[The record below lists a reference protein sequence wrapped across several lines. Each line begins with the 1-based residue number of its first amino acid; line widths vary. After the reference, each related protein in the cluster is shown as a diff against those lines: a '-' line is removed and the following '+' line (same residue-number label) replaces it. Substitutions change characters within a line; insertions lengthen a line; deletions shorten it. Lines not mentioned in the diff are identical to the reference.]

1 MQPDIQH
8 WRELSALLDTLLA
21 LPDAEREAWID
32 TLPADQAAHAPEL
45 KRMLDAARELD
56 VDEVILARPKMGEP
70 TLAGVIAEHEAAAQE
85 GAEFGPYRLLRPIGR
100 GGMGVVWLAERSD
113 GLLQRSVAIKLP
125 VLSEGAS
132 RLIARFARERSI
144 LGALNH
150 PHIARLYDAGVSAD
164 GQPYLVMEYVPGVSL
179 VEYCDEARLSVAARL
194 QLFLQVLSAVQH
206 AHGLLI
212 VHRDIKPSNI
222 LVTPEGEARLLD
234 FGIAKL
240 IGEHEFASS
249 DLTQLTGRALTQH
262 YASPEQVQEG
272 AVGTGTDVYSLGV
285 VLYQLLTG
293 RRPYALKTE
302 SRTELEAA
310 IVAVEP
316 LRPASFR
323 YTEDEAHA
331 RRTTP
336 KALGKMLKGD
346 LDAILLKALRK
357 LPSERYLTAQSF
369 ADDIERYLRN
379 DVVMAQPV
387 SMRYRAGKFLAR
399 YTLPTSLAGLAA
411 ASLVVGSGVAL
422 WQAREAAAQARLA
435 REEAANATALKDF
448 MVGVLS
454 AGSTNQAEA
463 NIARQRTTQQ
473 LLDAA
478 RDRVLADKQM
488 TPEARIAVLVTL
500 ESIYAT
506 LYLHSDSRRLSKVAL
521 DVIRARGAKP
531 ADAEFFAQAAQNML
545 ESAPDDALALLA
557 EAEAL
562 ATPSNPHTPDTQIGL
577 HLARSQ
583 ILADGKGLINEG
595 VAELDRAVAL
605 RRRFPE
611 PAELPLPRLLAYHAY
626 TLALAGRFREAEQ
639 SAAEGARLVREDPSG
654 VKLDGVGLERMLG
667 SVLEEQLR
675 IEAAEAAY
683 ERARVLGE
691 EVGGES
697 FPQALSARCNRARLI
712 ASASA
717 EPRALEIAL
726 SAKQIADKG
735 RGATDA
741 FTAAEMW
748 RCVAGVQLDLGDIKA
763 ARHSVNQL
771 LLIDAQP
778 FGAPA
783 KLRHKLDARVAAA
796 AGDRNQLTAALAKYT
811 ASGAPERPDSSN
823 DLSILRAREAQL
835 RNDAPSAKTLLAAV
849 RVDPSTFSGLQESV
863 ESATLWRELGE
874 PRRAAEIADAAL
886 AVIDKNPERQRLKA
900 LREKL
905 LKLKG

>member
-32 TLPADQAAHAPEL
+32 TLPADKAAHAPEL

-56 VDEVILARPKMGEP
+56 VDEVILARPRMGEP
-70 TLAGVIAEHEAAAQE
+70 TLAGVIAEHEAAARE

-194 QLFLQVLSAVQH
+194 HLFLQVLSAVQH
-206 AHGLLI
+206 AHSLLI

-323 YTEDEAHA
+323 FTNDEAHA

-336 KALGKMLKGD
+336 KVLGKMLKGD

-399 YTLPTSLAGLAA
+399 YTLATSLAGLAA

-562 ATPSNPHTPDTQIGL
+562 ATASNPHTPETQIGL
-577 HLARSQ
+577 HVARSQ
-583 ILADGKGLINEG
+583 ILADGKQLMTEAISEI
-595 VAELDRAVAL
+595 DRAVAL
-605 RRRFPE
+605 RRQFPGS
-611 PAELPLPRLLAYHAY
+611 ADMSLPGLLAYRSY

-654 VKLDGVGLERMLG
+654 IKLDGVGLEKMLG
-667 SVLEEQLR
+667 SALEERLSL
-675 IEAAEAAY
+675 EAADAAY

-691 EVGGES
+691 QVGGEA
-697 FPQALSARCNRARLI
+697 FPQALSARCLRARLL
-712 ASASA
+712 ATGSAD
-717 EPRALEIAL
+717 PRALDIARE
-726 SAKQIADKG
+726 AKRIGDEG
-735 RGATDA
+735 RAGNDA
-741 FTAAEMW
+741 FTGAEIW
-748 RCVAGVQLDLGDIKA
+748 RCMADVQLDLGDIQG
-763 ARHSVNQL
+763 ARDSVDQL
-771 LLIDAQP
+771 LRIDSQP

-783 KLRHKLDARVAAA
+783 KMRHRLDARVAAA
-796 AGDRNQLTAALAKYT
+796 AGDGNRLGAALAKYD
-811 ASGAPERPDSSN
+811 ALRGQARPESDRTIT
-823 DLSILRAREAQL
+823 ILRAREALL
-835 RNDAPSAKTLLAAV
+835 RKDVRTAKTLLATV
-849 RVDPSTFSGLQESV
+849 RIDANTFSGLQESIEAGAV
-863 ESATLWRELGE
+863 WLALGE
-874 PRRAAEIADAAL
+874 PRVAADIADAGL
-886 AVIDKNPERQRLKA
+886 AAIERSPERQRLTGI
-900 LREKL
+900 REKL
-905 LKLKG
+905 LKLKR